1 MIERRFP
8 KTSGAAVFLLLAVVA
23 FPASLSAQ
31 RRQATAAPPPAREDA
46 DAAAR
51 TEEKERDKD
60 RDKDK
65 DKDKDKDRPV
75 KEEKPSVTRHEI
87 TLGGKPFRYTATA
100 GYMPMKDENG
110 KLKANIFYVAY
121 VKDAGS
127 ARRPVTYTFNGG
139 PGSSSVW
146 LHMGLVG
153 PKRVVMADDGQPLP
167 PPYRLVDN
175 DATWLAFTDA
185 VFIDPVTTG
194 YSRPAAGEK
203 PEQFHGV
210 EEDVQWVGDFIRLWT
225 SRNGRWS
232 SPKFLA
238 GESYGTTRAAGLS
251 GYLQERHGMY
261 LNGIVLISTILN
273 FQTAD
278 FNVGNDLPYVT
289 FLPTYT
295 TTAWYHKRL
304 APDLQASFQKAL
316 EESKQFAANE
326 YTLALMKGS
335 KLTGAERQAVAQK
348 LSRLTGL
355 PAKFIEANDLR
366 VTLPRFTKELLRDQ
380 RRTVGR
386 LDSRFL
392 GIDRDAGG
400 ERSDYDPSMAAIR
413 GPYGATINDYIHTE
427 LKYDNDLP
435 YELLTG
441 RVRPWNYGSAQN
453 RYVNVGE
460 TLRDAMSQNQALKVF
475 VGAGYYDF
483 ATPFFAAE
491 YTFDHLGLDPALAKN
506 ITLEHYDAGHMMY
519 IHKPSL
525 IKLTADVAAFYAS
538 AGAGEK

>member
-1 MIERRFP
+1 MTLRLRF
-8 KTSGAAVFLLLAVVA
+8 AVFSLAA
-23 FPASLSAQ
+23 ALCFGPSRLAAQ
-31 RRQATAAPPPAREDA
+31 SQRERATPPAETKSA
-46 DAAAR
+46 DDGKALEKDHRPA
-51 TEEKERDKD
+51 EEK
-60 RDKDK
+60 
-65 DKDKDKDRPV
+65 P
-75 KEEKPSVTRHEI
+75 KEEKPSVTHHEI
-87 TLGGKPFRYTATA
+87 RLDAKPFRYTATA
-100 GYMPMKDENG
+100 GYMPMKDETG

-121 VKDAGS
+121 AKEGGP
-127 ARRPVTYTFNGG
+127 ARRPVTFTFNGG
-139 PGSSSVW
+139 PGSASVW
-146 LHMGLVG
+146 LHMGAVG

-175 DATWLAFTDA
+175 EATWLAFTDL

-194 YSRPAAGEK
+194 YSRPAPGEK

-225 SRNGRWS
+225 TRNARWS

-261 LNGIVLISTILN
+261 LNGIVLISSILN

-278 FNVGNDLPYVT
+278 FNVGNDLAYIT

-304 APDLQASFQKAL
+304 SPDLQASFSKAV
-316 EESKQFAANE
+316 EEAKQFASTDYA
-326 YTLALMKGS
+326 LALMKGARLS
-335 KLTGAERQAVAQK
+335 EPERKATVQK

-355 PAKFIEANDLR
+355 SPAFLEACDLR

-380 RRTVGR
+380 HRTVGR
-386 LDSRFL
+386 LDSRFQ
-392 GIDRDAGG
+392 GIDRDSGG

-413 GPYGATINDYIHTE
+413 GPYGATVNDYIRTE
-427 LKYDNDLP
+427 LKYENDLP

-441 RVRPWNYGSAQN
+441 RVRPWNYGAAQN
-453 RYVNVGE
+453 RYVNVAE
-460 TLRDAMSQNQALKVF
+460 TLRDAMSQNRALKVF

-491 YTFDHLGLDPALAKN
+491 YTIDHLGLDPALRRN
-506 ITLEHYDAGHMMY
+506 VTLEHYDAGHMMY

-525 IKLTADVAAFYAS
+525 VKLGSDVATFYQS
-538 AGAGEK
+538 AIPER

>member
-1 MIERRFP
+1 MLFRSLTIALVALLSSLPARGQAERTP
-8 KTSGAAVFLLLAVVA
+8 TPEA
-23 FPASLSAQ
+23 
-31 RRQATAAPPPAREDA
+31 AAPPAAEREKKPA
-46 DAAAR
+46 
-51 TEEKERDKD
+51 EEK
-60 RDKDK
+60 
-65 DKDKDKDRPV
+65 PASA

-87 TLGGKPFRYTATA
+87 RTGGAVLRYTATA
-100 GYMPMKDENG
+100 GYMPMKDESG
-110 KLKANIFYVAY
+110 KLKANIFYVSY
-121 VKDAGS
+121 VKDGGG

-146 LHMGLVG
+146 LHMGAVG

-175 DATWLAFTDA
+175 EASWLAFTDL

-194 YSRPAAGEK
+194 FSRPAPGEK

-225 SRNGRWS
+225 TRNSRWA

-261 LNGIVLISTILN
+261 LNGIVLISSILN

-295 TTAWYHKRL
+295 TTAWYYKKL
-304 APDLQASFQKAL
+304 PADLQATFSKAV
-316 EESKQFAANE
+316 EESKQFASTE
-326 YTLALMKGS
+326 YTLALMKGA
-335 KLTGAERQAVAQK
+335 KLSDAERKSVAQK
-348 LSRLTGL
+348 LARLTGL
-355 PAKFIEANDLR
+355 SAGFIEANDLR
-366 VTLPRFTKELLRDQ
+366 VTLPRFTKELLRAEH
-380 RRTVGR
+380 RTVGR
-386 LDSRFL
+386 LDSRFQ
-392 GIDRDAGG
+392 GIDRDSGG

-413 GPYGATINDYIHTE
+413 GPYGAVINDYLRSE
-427 LKYDNDLP
+427 LKYENDLP

-441 RVRPWNYGSAQN
+441 RVRPWHFGTAEN
-453 RYVNVGE
+453 RYLNVAE
-460 TLRDAMSQNQALKVF
+460 TLRNAMSQNQALKVF
-475 VGAGYYDF
+475 VAAGYYDF

-491 YTFDHLGLDPALAKN
+491 YTIDHLQLDPALRKN
-506 ITLEHYDAGHMMY
+506 VSLEHYDAGHMMY
-519 IHKPSL
+519 IHKASL
-525 IKLTADVAAFYAS
+525 SKLTSDVAAFYQ
-538 AGAGEK
+538 GAVPAP